1 IFATS
6 RIKLAPLTAISL
18 SSSVTTTSNSSSP
31 SSSTYFYG
39 LCYVV
44 RDDVE
49 TNQIIPTQ
57 YYSSLDHYPLRFVE
71 DDGIKS
77 KYSII
82 IAGNNFG
89 CGREHAAVD
98 ALSDAGTRAVV
109 AESYDGVFL
118 KNSNSSGLIFALE
131 SEVRICD
138 EFKTGDVA
146 TVDVE
151 ERVLVNQTTG
161 IVYQLKAVA
170 ADAVS

>member
-1 IFATS
+1 M
-6 RIKLAPLTAISL
+6 
-18 SSSVTTTSNSSSP
+18 
-31 SSSTYFYG
+31 
-39 LCYVV
+39 
-44 RDDVE
+44 
-49 TNQIIPTQ
+49 
-57 YYSSLDHYPLRFVE
+57 DHYPLRFVE

-170 ADAVS
+170 ADAGWAGLARIASIGVFRGWADAGGRLGCRTAGMGQGGLMAVGG